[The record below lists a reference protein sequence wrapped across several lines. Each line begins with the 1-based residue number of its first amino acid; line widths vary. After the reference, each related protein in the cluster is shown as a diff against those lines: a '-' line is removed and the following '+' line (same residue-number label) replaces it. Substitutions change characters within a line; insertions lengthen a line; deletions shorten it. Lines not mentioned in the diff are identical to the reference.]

1 MPETRCPRCLLD
13 LPPRLGGT
21 VPVVV
26 VKNLNREEIGHPCRH
41 LVPPLIAE
49 SLVHA
54 GRAKLDGWTAED
66 QAAIEASWKRNSERV
81 TPMLK

>member
-13 LPPRLGGT
+13 LPPPLGGT
-21 VPVVV
+21 VPIVV
-26 VKNLNREEIGHPCRH
+26 VKNLNREVIGHPCRH

-54 GRAKLDGWTAED
+54 GMAKLDGWTAED

-81 TPMLK
+81 TPRLK